1 MNRDTFKGQ
10 WTQLKGTIRQQW
22 GKVTDDD
29 LAQIEGNAEQL
40 IGKIQEHYGRTREE
54 AERELDR
61 WLDDQDHAA

>member
-10 WTQLKGTIRQQW
+10 WTQLKGKVRQQW

-29 LAQIEGNAEQL
+29 IAQIEGNAEQL

-61 WLDDQDHAA
+61 WLDDRGHAA

>member
-10 WTQLKGTIRQQW
+10 WTTLKGKIRQQW

-61 WLDDQDHAA
+61 WLDDRGHAA

>member
-29 LAQIEGNAEQL
+29 IAQIEGNAEQL
-40 IGKIQEHYGRTREE
+40 IGKIQEHYGRTPEE

-61 WLDDQDHAA
+61 WLDDRGHAA

>member
-1 MNRDTFKGQ
+1 MNRDTFTGQ
-10 WTQLKGTIRQQW
+10 WTQLKGKIRQQW

-29 LAQIEGNAEQL
+29 IAQIEGNAEQL

-61 WLDDQDHAA
+61 WLDDRGHAA

>member
-10 WTQLKGTIRQQW
+10 WTQIKGKIRQQW

-61 WLDDQDHAA
+61 WLDDRGHAA